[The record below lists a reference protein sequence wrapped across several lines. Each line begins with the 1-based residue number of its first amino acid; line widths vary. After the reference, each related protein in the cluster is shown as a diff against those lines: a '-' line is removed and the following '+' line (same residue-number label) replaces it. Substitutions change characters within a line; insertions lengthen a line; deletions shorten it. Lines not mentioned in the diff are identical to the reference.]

1 MTSRNTIVTAVIILA
16 LISVLLSGCIGEEK
30 TAKTPESLQK
40 EVLNVSS
47 PNLTQ
52 SPIEEKNPE
61 ISIESFTG
69 IYMRDNSGNK
79 TWASYNISE
88 GYYAAYNLT
97 IKNNGKDSFYFTTK
111 ELRLQEGDRI
121 FNTTTT
127 LPPYDSNLVE
137 VLSEIIKENKIQYT
151 TLLPGQI
158 IHGSVV
164 FRIDSLYNKSFL
176 LTYNTTPITSTSFEK
191 NIDALWKAEHFNYS
205 IASGIPPYC
214 NCSERGGTTGSYE
227 PKFDD
232 YCDTWAN
239 WVNRSIF
246 ETFQKSDMERM
257 IRSPPDNI
265 PLTKMAYALRVF
277 PEKNITMFPITTG
290 ESPSNFLIIDDT
302 GKEMTNTSNIAGVAV
317 LSNQTY
323 ALFKPR
329 WKLIMP
335 RMNFSNV
342 SVVRISFEGTY
353 GENMGLRLS
362 FVNQDVI
369 LDEDLNIIA
378 VRYSRDQFV
387 S

>member
-1 MTSRNTIVTAVIILA
+1 MMTYRNTIVTTVMILT
-16 LISVLLSGCIGEEK
+16 LLSVLLSGCTGEKK
-30 TAKTPESLQK
+30 TAQAPESLQK
-40 EVLNVSS
+40 EVTNVSS
-47 PNLTQ
+47 PNLTH
-52 SPIEEKNPE
+52 SLKEENRPE
-61 ISIESFTG
+61 ISIESFSS
-69 IYMRDNSGNK
+69 IYMRDNFGNK

-88 GYYAAYNLT
+88 GYYAVYNLT
-97 IKNNGKDSFYFTTK
+97 IKNNGKDSFYFTIK
-111 ELRLQEGDRI
+111 ELRLHEGDKI
-121 FNTTTT
+121 FNTTTI
-127 LPPYDSNLVE
+127 PPYDSNLVE
-137 VLSEIIKENKIQYT
+137 VLSDLEKENKIQDT
-151 TLLPGQI
+151 TLLPGQT

-164 FRIDSLYNKSFL
+164 FRVDSLYNKSFL
-176 LTYNTTPITSTSFEK
+176 LIYNTTPITSTYFEK
-191 NIDALWKAEHFNYS
+191 SIDALWKAEHFNYS

-214 NCSERGGTTGSYE
+214 NCSERGGTTGYYE
-227 PKFDD
+227 PKFDY

-246 ETFQKSDMERM
+246 ETFQKSDLERM
-257 IRSPPDNI
+257 RRSPPDNI

-277 PEKNITMFPITTG
+277 PEKNVTMFPITTW
-290 ESPSNFLIIDDT
+290 ESHSNLLVIDDT
-302 GKEMTNTSNIAGVAV
+302 GKEMINTSNIAGVAV

-329 WKLIMP
+329 WKLILP

-369 LDEDLNIIA
+369 LNEDLNIIV
-378 VRYSRDQFV
+378 VRYSHDQFV